1 MRKFFTSFALILI
14 GLFAAVGCSVAQTP
28 SASTAPA
35 APTQAAQPTTATQ
48 PSSQS
53 LTSQLSAIDQQFMLE
68 AAQAVLGNIAISELA
83 LQKGTSDAVKQFAQ
97 AEIDEQNFVSQEL
110 QRISANVG
118 VTLPTQPAPKAQAA
132 LAQLSTLSGTQFD
145 SAFLNEGGINAHLE
159 NAALFQREAAF
170 GQNSDLVALA
180 DRGLPIITQHFTTA
194 SGLTNYRFA
203 QVAQRF
209 NGSTASADVLAP
221 QSGGGSVQ

>member
-1 MRKFFTSFALILI
+1 MRKILTSVALALI

-28 SASTAPA
+28 SASTAPT
-35 APTQAAQPTTATQ
+35 APTQAAQPATTTQ
-48 PSSQS
+48 PS
-53 LTSQLSAIDQQFMLE
+53 SQLSAIDQQFMLE
-68 AAQAVLGNIAISELA
+68 AAQAGLGNIAISQLA

-110 QRISANVG
+110 QRIASNVG
-118 VTLPTQPAPKAQAA
+118 VTLPTQPTPKAQAA
-132 LAQLSTLSGTQFD
+132 LTQLSTLSGTQFD

-159 NAALFQREAAF
+159 NAALFQRQAAF
-170 GQNSDLVALA
+170 GQNPDLIALA

-194 SGLTNYRFA
+194 SGLTNYQFA

-209 NGSTASADVLAP
+209 NGSTASADALAP